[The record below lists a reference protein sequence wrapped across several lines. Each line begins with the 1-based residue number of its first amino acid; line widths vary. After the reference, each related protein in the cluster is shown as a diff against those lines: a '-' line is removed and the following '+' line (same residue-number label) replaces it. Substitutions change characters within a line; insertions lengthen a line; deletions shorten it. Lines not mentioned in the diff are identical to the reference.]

1 MHRTPTP
8 RSALKVPRAP
18 VDDERA
24 RTSSI
29 GKRKPDEREDDGSP
43 PDARGSLRATRFA
56 DQDSR
61 GTVLPR
67 PALGLVLMR
76 CAGQRV
82 SDASHG
88 SYYRKR
94 PRTEPLP
101 ALLAS
106 PPGTP
111 RRPGPAARDTPRSA
125 SGSSSVPQTP
135 RSTHSDPFDTPSPR
149 DRRASALSGT
159 PSSKRGRRVSTLS
172 GASIPV
178 SAIVAPRAPSLGP
191 PGVYRM
197 RDPALAAP
205 RATPWLHGPPRGWVL
220 AFWAGFV
227 LFPLWW
233 AAALWPVAVHPA
245 PVADAEKGL
254 DVDAD
259 AAQDAQD
266 ARTWRTRCRVVAG
279 VSLLTY
285 VPFVVLVAWFA
296 TR

>member
-1 MHRTPTP
+1 M
-8 RSALKVPRAP
+8 
-18 VDDERA
+18 
-24 RTSSI
+24 
-29 GKRKPDEREDDGSP
+29 
-43 PDARGSLRATRFA
+43 
-56 DQDSR
+56 
-61 GTVLPR
+61 
-67 PALGLVLMR
+67 LMR
-76 CAGQRV
+76 RAGQRV

-125 SGSSSVPQTP
+125 SGSSSAPQTP

-149 DRRASALSGT
+149 DRRVSALSAT
-159 PSSKRGRRVSTLS
+159 PSSKRARRVSTLS

-197 RDPALAAP
+197 RAPAHT
-205 RATPWLHGPPRGWVL
+205 TPWLHGPRGWVL
-220 AFWAGFV
+220 CFWAGFV

-233 AAALWPVAVHPA
+233 AAALWRVPAPA
-245 PVADAEKGL
+245 PVADTEKGP

-279 VSLLTY
+279 ASLLTY